1 MLVPLGIPSETE
13 ESLMTQFV
21 RYFILFASSLTCAVM
36 CSAQTKAVGGG
47 LDCNGF
53 SPISKNVKPYMA
65 CTDLHGANGGRFYDN
80 GWYIGHDEPSVQFFS
95 NTPKSGNNMAWV
107 ITLPEQDP
115 TPTQSGSSIATFEL
129 TPAVWLSLDLCDPN
143 SYPQNPCKPDSD
155 SNTGT
160 GLTTDAGS
168 AVLELQFYPP
178 GWGLQIS
185 CTGPGAH
192 ETQWYAA
199 LNIDS
204 LECTFNF
211 AMCNANCEEPANFA
225 FLQDNGVPTG
235 PAAPGEQ
242 NAATFT
248 PNSHTFFM
256 NPGDKLLIII
266 KDTPQGLLTFVR
278 DLTTGKKGFMV
289 ASRKNG
295 FANTNISNCQTTPFD
310 FHPEY
315 STAKPENLVPWASLE
330 LNVNIAVESGHFELG
345 ANGDSDIDDQP
356 CFPGPTIAGCLADAI
371 GGDLDFDGPPYLAD
385 WPDGSTN
392 HPSPILVG
400 AFSGRGIGPMSFND
414 HGRGEG
420 DPPYSN
426 AYDTL
431 QFETDIPQ
439 SEVLTVPPC
448 NTATGVGCVVPPVGA
463 AFYPF
468 YSQLGSGD
476 GCLFTFGNDIPG
488 RTTNDFGKDAQ
499 YGSPSA
505 RFGGTLAS
513 GVMTNPCT
521 P

>member
-1 MLVPLGIPSETE
+1 
-13 ESLMTQFV
+13 MTHFMK
-21 RYFILFASSLTCAVM
+21 YFILFVFSLTCTAM

-65 CTDLHGANGGRFYDN
+65 CTDLRGANGGRFYDN
-80 GWYIGHDEPSVQFFS
+80 GWYIGHDEPSIQFFS
-95 NTPKSGNNMAWV
+95 KTPKAGYDLAWV

-129 TPAVWLSLDLCDPN
+129 TPTFWLSLDLCDPN
-143 SYPQNPCKPDSD
+143 SYPQNPCEPDSD

-160 GLTTDAGS
+160 GLSTDAGS

-178 GWGLQIS
+178 GFGPQIS

-192 ETQWYAA
+192 STQWCAA

-211 AMCNANCEEPANFA
+211 AVCNANCEEPANFA
-225 FLQDNGVPTG
+225 ILQDNGVPTG

-242 NAATFT
+242 NNATFT

-289 ASRKNG
+289 ASGKNG

-330 LNVNIAVESGHFELG
+330 ANVNIAVETGHFELG
-345 ANGDSDIDDQP
+345 ANGDNDIDDQP
-356 CFPGPTIAGCLADAI
+356 CFPGPTIAGCLAEAI
-371 GGDLDFDGPPYLAD
+371 GGDLDFDGPPYLPD
-385 WPDGSTN
+385 WPDGSQN
-392 HPSPILVG
+392 HPSPILIG

-468 YSQLGSGD
+468 YSQLGSRD

-505 RFGGTLAS
+505 RFAGTFTS